1 VLEVGRVDDL
11 ARAVSGGEAV
21 SIPSWIT
28 PPPDFGPLFSQPTA
42 RATDPKTSHDAAK
55 RASGSAGQHRAAIV
69 EALGL
74 GPAGQTEIARRT
86 GLTVA
91 AVSKRLCELRR
102 AGVIVR
108 VGDATSATGGRE
120 AAYGRA
126 TDGRRQ
132 EG

>member
-1 VLEVGRVDDL
+1 MTT
-11 ARAVSGGEAV
+11 
-21 SIPSWIT
+21 PSWIT
-28 PPPDFGPLFSQPTA
+28 PPPDFGPLFTQPTA

-102 AGVIVR
+102 AGVIER
-108 VGDATSATGGRE
+108 TGRTVGSGEGEYQITSASR
-120 AAYGRA
+120 
-126 TDGRRQ
+126 
-132 EG
+132 